1 MRGRPQHKN
10 HFPSDLF
17 WAIMFRS
24 MATYRIH
31 RLKAHLRQAFRYA
44 PHVSGAAMVKPR
56 DYEVREDPEAV
67 EAASPYAAFFAMRE
81 SASPL
86 ELGDLLDRDGA
97 LVILK
102 FVGFEEARWVIPEVR
117 EAVQAP
123 PSTSETAA
131 ETAIQ

>member
-1 MRGRPQHKN
+1 MHGRPQHKN

-31 RLKAHLRQAFRYA
+31 RLKAHLRQPFRYA

-56 DYEVREDPEAV
+56 DYEVREDPETI
-67 EAASPYAAFFAMRE
+67 EAASPYAAFFAMRDTE
-81 SASPL
+81 TPL

-102 FVGFEEARWVIPEVR
+102 FVGFEEAGWVVPEPR
-117 EAVQAP
+117 
-123 PSTSETAA
+123 ETAQGSP
-131 ETAIQ
+131 TADPAAAGSALQ